1 MLFLARPPPRARN
14 GDAVAV
20 ARAATAAASSIA
32 AHAAAGAAARATA
45 SVLPPGLDS
54 GVTPQF
60 AVHMSQRR
68 VPRHNGACDGD
79 RDRDRGARGCHG
91 IGRSERH
98 DVACAVTLTAAAR
111 AAVSATTMVAAR
123 AVSVASNTVMRC
135 GYATPSFSTRA

>member
-1 MLFLARPPPRARN
+1 MDPGFRTRYQLVGWSDAPACRAP
-14 GDAVAV
+14 
-20 ARAATAAASSIA
+20 IC
-32 AHAAAGAAARATA
+32 HF
-45 SVLPPGLDS
+45 
-54 GVTPQF
+54 GV
-60 AVHMSQRR
+60 S
-68 VPRHNGACDGD
+68 D
-79 RDRDRGARGCHG
+79 RSHSR